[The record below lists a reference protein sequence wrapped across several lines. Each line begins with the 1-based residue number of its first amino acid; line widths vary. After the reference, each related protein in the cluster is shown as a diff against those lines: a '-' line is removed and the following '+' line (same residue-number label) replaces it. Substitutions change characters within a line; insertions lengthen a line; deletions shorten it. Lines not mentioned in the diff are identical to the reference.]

1 MKKIFYFTS
10 LIIFLILAVSFY
22 TIVNKGYDRQ
32 NKFILSIK
40 EIIPSKFAREVRSTI
55 FAIPNLKK
63 KNELLTFQV
72 KKYEQGMEGELFKE
86 QNILS
91 RNKKNYNIKE
101 FYLPFKRLDLNLG
114 WKATE
119 NSRRAHYLELVD
131 DKVLAI
137 SGLSQT
143 IYFLKKNINKK
154 KLDQKNIKN
163 NILSYLKKNDY
174 ELIGIRDLFVED
186 NYIYISL
193 QHKDSKGFTINI
205 YRAELNF
212 KELNFK
218 PFFITNEYWQKY
230 NVFSGGRIETYK
242 NNKILFSIGFSSDKS
257 AAQNKKSLLGKIIS
271 IDKDTS
277 KYNLISIGHRNPQG
291 LFYEKKL
298 DIIINSEHG
307 PKGGDEINVN
317 FQKAKSMPNFGWPIA
332 SYGQPYVGV
341 DTFKKSHSKY
351 GFIEPFK
358 NYTPSI
364 GVSEIFYLSNKNNF
378 IKGKNNLFISSMRAA
393 SIYIIEIDKKFTQ
406 IINEDR
412 LFFKEQRI
420 RDIEFDHTQNVFFIL
435 FENTPSIGIL
445 SSNY

>member
-91 RNKKNYNIKE
+91 KNKKNYNIKE

-143 IYFLKKNINKK
+143 IYFLKK
-154 KLDQKNIKN
+154 
-163 NILSYLKKNDY
+163 ILTKKN
-174 ELIGIRDLFVED
+174 LI
-186 NYIYISL
+186 
-193 QHKDSKGFTINI
+193 K
-205 YRAELNF
+205 
-212 KELNFK
+212 
-218 PFFITNEYWQKY
+218 
-230 NVFSGGRIETYK
+230 
-242 NNKILFSIGFSSDKS
+242 KIL
-257 AAQNKKSLLGKIIS
+257 KII
-271 IDKDTS
+271 
-277 KYNLISIGHRNPQG
+277 
-291 LFYEKKL
+291 F
-298 DIIINSEHG
+298 
-307 PKGGDEINVN
+307 
-317 FQKAKSMPNFGWPIA
+317 
-332 SYGQPYVGV
+332 
-341 DTFKKSHSKY
+341 
-351 GFIEPFK
+351 
-358 NYTPSI
+358 
-364 GVSEIFYLSNKNNF
+364 
-378 IKGKNNLFISSMRAA
+378 
-393 SIYIIEIDKKFTQ
+393 
-406 IINEDR
+406 
-412 LFFKEQRI
+412 
-420 RDIEFDHTQNVFFIL
+420 
-435 FENTPSIGIL
+435 
-445 SSNY
+445 